1 MKKKVYI
8 TPQMGAY
15 HIKYSIVLLAGSPTI
30 KDEIVINPGDG
41 TFTPVKKEY
50 PSNPL
55 PDQITGAK
63 QWNDWDWGE
72 LE

>member
-8 TPQMGAY
+8 TPQTGAY

-30 KDEIVINPGDG
+30 SDEIVINPGDG
-41 TFTPVKKEY
+41 TFTPVKKED
-50 PSNPL
+50 PNNPL

-72 LE
+72 QE